1 MWEEMSFPRMRMN
14 WILMTPKT
22 QVTLFFLDSTIPGS
36 FFSSKG
42 AHDGRPLNWNMLS
55 LSKSNYWNG
64 LTETKIGLFELLP
77 AIKKMIEW
85 YKKTNKYS
93 RHKISQQAQALK
105 SNF

>member
-1 MWEEMSFPRMRMN
+1 MGRNVFSKDEDELNFDDSKN
-14 WILMTPKT
+14 ASYT
-22 QVTLFFLDSTIPGS
+22 FFLDSTIPGS

-85 YKKTNKYS
+85 YKKTNRYS